1 MASKFSILLDLV
13 SLPPKVFAARMAKRF
28 LGKKETEV
36 HLNPQ
41 NGGSLAAML
50 SSNSSISVDQKTKDY
65 LIEKFSASR
74 VDVLGSGWFEWKGE
88 HGIRWQHDPVASFDW
103 NIDLPSS
110 SQLGLGLS
118 VPEADVKRPWELARF
133 QHFTQWLAITEHK
146 DSGNQQIAD
155 EFQFWVEDFLKSN
168 PIGMGVHWM
177 NAMEVAI
184 RAMNWMVITDIFRHR
199 GITVSTEIET
209 AIRQH
214 IDFVF
219 NHLERKEG
227 LGNNHY
233 LANLVGLLFGLI
245 YFPDWKELHEKS
257 EWITDEFTR
266 ESKKQFYSDGGNF
279 EGSMYYHKLG
289 SELLILGT
297 AALSRLGHERGK
309 SEVGEITQSAMT
321 FMRTIVKPNGELPDF
336 GDNDSGSI
344 FSFSPSGEWTTAGEY
359 IQNGKS
365 TAAVFEM
372 YKGLIG
378 EGDSLESI
386 FIKNLALLELKEV
399 ASPKKDVHVDKHRTF
414 KHSNKHEWVL
424 HVELNPTEL
433 KYTYF
438 PITGIVVCKSDT
450 FYLAMSLLTRD
461 GAHRYRGHFH
471 NDQLSVEIWAN
482 GKDLVLDPGTY
493 TYTGD
498 MEIRNAMRS
507 AKAHNG
513 PYWGV
518 EPNPFL
524 PGLLGLFHQKIESK
538 CELLEIG
545 EGKITALLS
554 HRGFEAVRDIHITE
568 NGVRIIDSSNKPFE
582 VNEGLVEFKAVGY
595 GRRKVE

>member
-1 MASKFSILLDLV
+1 
-13 SLPPKVFAARMAKRF
+13 MAKRF
-28 LGKKETEV
+28 LGKKDDAV

-41 NGGSLAAML
+41 NGGSQEVLL
-50 SSNSSISVDQKTKDY
+50 SSNLSISIDQKTKDY

-88 HGIRWQHDPVASFDW
+88 SGIRWQHDPVASFDW
-103 NIDLPSS
+103 NIELPSS

-133 QHFTQWLAITEHK
+133 QHFTQWLAITNEE
-146 DSGNQQIAD
+146 DTSNQQIAD
-155 EFQFWVEDFLKSN
+155 EFDFWVEDFLKSN

-184 RAMNWMVITDIFRHR
+184 RAMNWMVISDILHKR
-199 GITVSTEIET
+199 GFEVSREIEA

-245 YFPDWKELHEKS
+245 YFPDWKELQEKS

-289 SELLILGT
+289 CELLILGT
-297 AALSRLGHERGK
+297 AALSRLGHEPAK
-309 SEVGEITQSAMT
+309 SEVGEITQSAMN

-344 FSFSPSGEWTTAGEY
+344 FSFSPSGKWNTAGEY

-365 TAAVFEM
+365 TSAVFEM
-372 YKGLIG
+372 YKGLLG
-378 EGDSLESI
+378 SEDSLESR
-386 FIKNLALLELKEV
+386 FVKDLALHELKEV
-399 ASPKKDVHVDKHRTF
+399 ASLKKDVHLDKNRTF
-414 KHSNKHEWVL
+414 KHLNKREWVL
-424 HVELNPTEL
+424 DVEINQSEL
-433 KYTYF
+433 QYTYF
-438 PITGIVVCKSDT
+438 PITGIVVCKSAT

-461 GAHRYRGHFH
+461 RAHRYRGHFH

-482 GKDLVLDPGTY
+482 GKDLVSDPGTY

-498 MEIRNAMRS
+498 MEIRNVMRS
-507 AKAHNG
+507 AKMHNG

-524 PGLLGLFHQKIESK
+524 PGLLGLFHQKVESK

-545 EGKITALLS
+545 EGRITALLS
-554 HRGFEAVRDIHITE
+554 HRGFEAVREVHITE
-568 NGVRIIDSSNKPFE
+568 QGVRIIDSSNKPFE
-582 VNEGLVEFKAVGY
+582 VNEGRTEFKADGY
-595 GRRKVE
+595 GRRIE